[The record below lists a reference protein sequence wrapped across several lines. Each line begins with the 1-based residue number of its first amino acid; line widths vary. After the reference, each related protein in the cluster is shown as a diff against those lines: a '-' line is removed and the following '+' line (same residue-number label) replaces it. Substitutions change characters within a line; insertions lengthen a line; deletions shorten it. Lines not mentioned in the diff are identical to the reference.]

1 MTVSTLNPRLFFNRE
16 LSWIRFNERVLEEAL
31 DPTNPLL
38 ERLKF
43 LSIFSSNLDE
53 FFMIRVAGLKEQLHA
68 NILETAADG
77 ISPKET
83 LIKISE
89 SLHPLVAKQSE
100 ILMNDLIP
108 TLRRK
113 GLRLRSINT
122 LNANQS
128 AQLKKYFRE
137 KIFPILTPL
146 AVDSAH
152 PFPKLRNLALHLL
165 VELKVPFKKGDNK
178 IALVPVPTNIP
189 RFISIPSRKDFDFV
203 TREQV
208 ICEFIDELFPNMK
221 ILRISEFRITRN
233 ADLDISEAE
242 ADDLLKLIEREL
254 RKRRLGTVNRLE
266 VTGKINPEIR
276 SYLMES
282 FGLSETDVYDIDSFL
297 DIGSFINL
305 LDTDLPLLKDN
316 PFNPALNEQIV
327 RSSNIFEAISK
338 GDILLHHPYDSFQ
351 QVVELVQEASLD
363 PDVLAIKITLYRTSG
378 KSPIVQALKEANAK
392 GKQVTALIELKARFD
407 EETNIV
413 WAKEL
418 ESVGVHVVYG
428 LMGLKTHCKIC
439 LIIRQE
445 QGKLAQYCHI
455 STGNYNIRTSRIYT
469 DISYFTCNEE
479 IGKDLTELFNF
490 LTGFS
495 RQEKWRK
502 LLVAPI
508 SLRERLVNEIQECIR
523 RHTIENPSEIR
534 MVMNS
539 LVDTE
544 MIQMLYK
551 ASKKGVK
558 ISLIVRGICCLVP
571 GLKDISENIEVHS
584 IVGRFLEHARIYTFS
599 AAGESRIFIGS
610 ADLMQRNLNRRIE
623 VLLPIEQEEGKKQI
637 FEILRIMFSDNVKAR
652 VLNSDGSYVK
662 SVRKPGEQSV
672 NAQMLFLN
680 DSIQRQKYIDTIL

>member
-1 MTVSTLNPRLFFNRE
+1 
-16 LSWIRFNERVLEEAL
+16 
-31 DPTNPLL
+31 
-38 ERLKF
+38 
-43 LSIFSSNLDE
+43 
-53 FFMIRVAGLKEQLHA
+53 
-68 NILETAADG
+68 
-77 ISPKET
+77 
-83 LIKISE
+83 
-89 SLHPLVAKQSE
+89 
-100 ILMNDLIP
+100 
-108 TLRRK
+108 
-113 GLRLRSINT
+113 
-122 LNANQS
+122 
-128 AQLKKYFRE
+128 
-137 KIFPILTPL
+137 
-146 AVDSAH
+146 
-152 PFPKLRNLALHLL
+152 
-165 VELKVPFKKGDNK
+165 
-178 IALVPVPTNIP
+178 
-189 RFISIPSRKDFDFV
+189 
-203 TREQV
+203 
-208 ICEFIDELFPNMK
+208 
-221 ILRISEFRITRN
+221 
-233 ADLDISEAE
+233 
-242 ADDLLKLIEREL
+242 
-254 RKRRLGTVNRLE
+254 
-266 VTGKINPEIR
+266 
-276 SYLMES
+276 MES
-282 FGLSETDVYDIDSFL
+282 FGLNETDVYDIDSFL

-523 RHTIENPSEIR
+523 RHTIENPCEIR

-584 IVGRFLEHARIYTFS
+584 IVGRFLEHSRIYTFS